1 MKGIFKNKKGF
12 GLLEIAVSISVIMIS
27 VIPIVNL
34 LSLSLKEEKDVE
46 DSLVAIYMAQ
56 EAMEIVREIRDDDWS
71 AISAGSWAVV
81 DKATTNCNTI
91 RIEHGFKLVAANA
104 SKSSRVLHKGNEG
117 YLQCDNSGGGGWK
130 DTGFRR
136 TVDITKE
143 DQAGNNNQDYAK
155 VVVSVQ
161 KGGAE
166 LYKLTSYLN
175 NN

>member
-1 MKGIFKNKKGF
+1 MIKILKNKKGF

-34 LSLSLKEEKDVE
+34 LSQSLKEEKDVE
-46 DSLVAIYMAQ
+46 DNLVAIYLAQ
-56 EAMEIVREIRDDDWS
+56 EAMEIVREIRDDNWPV
-71 AISAGSWAVV
+71 ISAGSWAIV
-81 DKATTNCNTI
+81 DKTTTSCSLI
-91 RIEHGFKLVAANA
+91 RIENGFKLVAANA
-104 SKSSRVLHKGNEG
+104 LKSSRVLNKANEG
-117 YLQCDNSGGGGWK
+117 YLQCDNSGGGPWK

-136 TVDITKE
+136 TIDITKE

-161 KGGAE
+161 KNGAE
-166 LYKLTSYLN
+166 IYKLTSYLN